1 MIDVCCLQGC
11 DYLRF
16 GGFWISVKN
25 IFFDCLIEEDR
36 LLSYIADL
44 SSEVPDVN
52 VFDVFTI
59 DENAAFFWVIE
70 ALNELDYC
78 AFA

>member
-11 DYLRF
+11 DYFRF
-16 GGFWISVKN
+16 GGFWIS
-25 IFFDCLIEEDR
+25 IEYILFDRLIEEDG